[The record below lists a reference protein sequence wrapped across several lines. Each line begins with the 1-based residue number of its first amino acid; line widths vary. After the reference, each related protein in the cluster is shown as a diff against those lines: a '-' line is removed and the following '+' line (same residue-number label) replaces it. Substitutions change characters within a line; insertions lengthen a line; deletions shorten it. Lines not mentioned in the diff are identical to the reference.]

1 MTALVIGSSA
11 GGPAA
16 LHDLLP
22 RIAADFAGPIVIVSH
37 VARDAGDLL
46 ANGLSRVSA
55 RPVRMAIERQAV
67 EAGVVH
73 VAPANYHLLIDQG
86 RRFALSV
93 DERVC
98 FSRPSIDVLFASAAM
113 AYRQELVA
121 VVLSGAN
128 ADGAEGLLTI
138 RQLGGKALVQD
149 PGEAMVATM
158 PLAAMARAGADLCAP
173 IAELALRI
181 NSYGKGQS

>member
-1 MTALVIGSSA
+1 MIALVIGSSA

-22 RIAADFAGPIVIVSH
+22 RLAPDFAGPVIIVSH

-46 ANGLSRVSA
+46 AQGLSRVSA
-55 RPVRMAIERQAV
+55 LPVRMAVEREAV

-73 VAPANYHLLIDQG
+73 VAPANYHLLIEPS

-113 AYRQELVA
+113 AYQHELVA

-128 ADGAEGLLTI
+128 SDGAEGLLTI

-149 PGEAMVATM
+149 PSEAMVGTM
-158 PLAAMARAGADLCAP
+158 PLAAMERAGADLCAP
-173 IAELALRI
+173 VAELASRI
-181 NSYGKGQS
+181 NGYGRGLS